1 MKTNFIFS
9 MLLIPLFYLI
19 RLISFIKLLRCR
31 IYISIIST
39 LNDKNY
45 IKIKKKKSIFN
56 LKISKNQR
64 IQSYT

>member
-31 IYISIIST
+31 IYISVSS

-45 IKIKKKKSIFN
+45 VKIQKKKKSIFN

>member
-31 IYISIIST
+31 IYISIISS

-45 IKIKKKKSIFN
+45 IKIQKKKSIFN